1 MSTSS
6 QSYANHVRWH
16 TPHHF
21 IVMPVLIINVVWAAV
36 YFYEYPTWNQG
47 WWIVVS
53 AALVMLGVV
62 TRLNALRVQDRL
74 IKLEEQVRYERL
86 LPPDLARRAAALPL
100 SHTIALRFAS
110 DAELGSLLSDVLDG
124 KFSKPADI
132 KRAITNWRPDQL
144 RV

>member
-21 IVMPVLIINVVWAAV
+21 IVMPLLIINVVCAAV
-36 YFYEYPTWNQG
+36 YCFLYPTWNQG

-53 AALVMLGVV
+53 AALVMLGVL
-62 TRLNALRVQDRL
+62 TRTNALRVQDRL
-74 IKLEEQVRYERL
+74 IRLEEQVRYQRL
-86 LPPDLARRAAALPL
+86 LPPDLLQRAAALPM
-100 SHTIALRFAS
+100 SQTIALRFAS
-110 DAELGSLLSDVLDG
+110 DAELGGLLREVLDG
-124 KFSKPADI
+124 KFSKPAEI
-132 KRAITNWRPDQL
+132 KSAIRNWRADHL